1 MRDLHVVGWEMVAE
15 ATAEVTVAATAEAA
29 MGAVATVEAT
39 VAAGKVEAAKAV
51 EMAEVT
57 VAVKAVEVTAVEG
70 KAVEVTVAG
79 AMEGVV
85 KVRTRK
91 MLRSPPRAA
100 CVKDQVRR

>member
-1 MRDLHVVGWEMVAE
+1 MVAE

-57 VAVKAVEVTAVEG
+57 GETVAAVEVMSVALAAVG
-70 KAVEVTVAG
+70 MGVELQG
-79 AMEGVV
+79 EIAMA
-85 KVRTRK
+85 
-91 MLRSPPRAA
+91 MA
-100 CVKDQVRR
+100 